1 LPSSA
6 FHTDTI
12 FSERIGTSILAT
24 LVTTLHFK
32 YWKAAPDRLRHTIKC
47 NNSLHSMC
55 VPLRHLETRWGA
67 HWTKN
72 WRWGT
77 ALSRVLPYFN
87 HWLIRVLKRLALLR
101 CKADCTTIVEE
112 ALRLRVLSR
121 AFVCMCGRRSDTLN
135 CCSYAWI
142 GWHKSFVAVCRLF
155 ARFLEICSGR
165 AERSETCRQ
174 SRQRPM
180 RRR

>member
-1 LPSSA
+1 M
-6 FHTDTI
+6 
-12 FSERIGTSILAT
+12 AT